1 MKLRIF
7 ASLERSWSVMRVRYL
22 ASLLGFVLPAR
33 EIKIYLTYLCVWKP
47 IFSTIK
53 TITSLKYHLF
63 SYFNRVT
70 WYW

>member
-33 EIKIYLTYLCVWKP
+33 EIKNSLTYRYV
-47 IFSTIK
+47 
-53 TITSLKYHLF
+53 
-63 SYFNRVT
+63 
-70 WYW
+70 